1 MNTEQQSAIPNPQS
15 PIGESAIKGFIQAG
29 GRSSRMKRDKAWL
42 EIDGVP
48 MIEWAV
54 AAVKPAAGRL
64 GIIVNAAN
72 PQIEQYE
79 RLAESCDA
87 RLIFDLHEHLGPLG
101 GIHTALAHC
110 GAGESALILAC
121 DLPFI
126 TTEFLSFLCDVH
138 QTQNPQSESVPR
150 AVASGSPSMCGLRK
164 RRSLPLAVLTRK
176 SITVP
181 LDQSDRLQPLA
192 AIYDQSLEA
201 TVEQMLAANE
211 LRVGLLYSRVSTR
224 QVGFF
229 EFAHLRDA
237 ERFFINV
244 NTPEEYRGALRRI
257 S

>member
-1 MNTEQQSAIPNPQS
+1 
-15 PIGESAIKGFIQAG
+15 
-29 GRSSRMKRDKAWL
+29 MKLDKAWL

-48 MIEWAV
+48 MIERAL
-54 AAVKPAAGRL
+54 AAAKPAAGRL

-72 PQIEQYE
+72 PQVGRYE

-87 RLIFDLHEHLGPLG
+87 RLIFDMHEHLGPLG
-101 GIHTALAHC
+101 GIHTALTHC

-126 TTEFLSFLCDVH
+126 TTEFLSFLCEIHQKPIPHSTFPTPPDV
-138 QTQNPQSESVPR
+138 T
-150 AVASGSPSMCGLRK
+150 A
-164 RRSLPLAVLTRK
+164 
-176 SITVP
+176 P

-201 TVEQMLAANE
+201 VVRRMLAANE
-211 LRVGLLYSRVSTR
+211 FKVDLLHSRVSTR
-224 QVGFF
+224 RVGFD

-237 ERFFINV
+237 ERFFINL
-244 NTPEEYRGALRRI
+244 NTPEEYQAALRRI

>member
-1 MNTEQQSAIPNPQS
+1 
-15 PIGESAIKGFIQAG
+15 
-29 GRSSRMKRDKAWL
+29 MKLDKAWL

-48 MIEWAV
+48 MIERAV
-54 AAVKPAAGRL
+54 AAAKPAAGRL

-72 PQIEQYE
+72 PRVERYE

-87 RLIFDLHEHLGPLG
+87 RLIFDMHEHLGPLG
-101 GIHTALAHC
+101 GIHTALKHC
-110 GAGESALILAC
+110 GDGESALILAC

-126 TTEFLSFLCDVH
+126 TTEFLSFLCNVH
-138 QTQNPQSESVPR
+138 QGENPQSGNR
-150 AVASGSPSMCGLRK
+150 QSGNPQSAIRDPQ
-164 RRSLPLAVLTRK
+164 

-201 TVEQMLAANE
+201 VVRQMLAANE
-211 LRVGLLYSRVSTR
+211 FKVDLLHSRVSTR
-224 QVGFF
+224 RVGFA

-244 NTPEEYRGALRRI
+244 NTPEEYHAALRRF

>member
-1 MNTEQQSAIPNPQS
+1 MNTEQQSAIRNPQS
-15 PIGESAIKGFIQAG
+15 AIGESAIKGFIQAG

-72 PQIEQYE
+72 PQIERYE
-79 RLAESCDA
+79 RLAKSCDA

-138 QTQNPQSESVPR
+138 QTQNPQS
-150 AVASGSPSMCGLRK
+150 ASTQSGRNPQSAIRNPQ
-164 RRSLPLAVLTRK
+164 